1 MVAMV
6 QYMAPEQEEVQ
17 EQLEAMACPAQLEEL
32 EALVYKMIFALV
44 QIFIMQAAAVVP
56 LTLARVVLVVMAAAG
71 LVLIIWWLRLE

>member
-6 QYMAPEQEEVQ
+6 EHMAPEQEEVQ
-17 EQLEAMACPAQLEEL
+17 EQLEAMPRMGLLEEL
-32 EALVYKMIFALV
+32 EALVYKMIFAPV

-71 LVLIIWWLRLE
+71 LVLIIWRLRLE